1 MIFKSRRAFEDAVQ
15 RRIYEE
21 DERRNVY
28 RRIDDLQEQIIKLR
42 NELYEMR
49 MKTDPE
55 FQVRNISIC
64 ESDLATP
71 ANRGSL

>member
-55 FQVRNISIC
+55 FRTRNTPTC
-64 ESDLATP
+64 GSDLATP
-71 ANRGSL
+71 ANRCYL